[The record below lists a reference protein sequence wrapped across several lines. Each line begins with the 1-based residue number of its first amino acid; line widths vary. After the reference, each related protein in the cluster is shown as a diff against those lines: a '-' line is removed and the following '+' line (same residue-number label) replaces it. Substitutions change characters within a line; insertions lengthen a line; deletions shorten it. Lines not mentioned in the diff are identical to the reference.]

1 MGSRAGLKKVVKS
14 VRGKKGT
21 VRRTY
26 WVKTKDAVKGA
37 GRFLNK
43 HKGKIAGAALLAGA
57 AYLGNKHR
65 GAIGGAL
72 SGARKGAGEVRAL
85 SGIHKA
91 FGGSGANAKDYAAGA
106 GTGAVLGGL
115 RGHRKDTDRHAAN
128 AVARRQAGN
137 RLRFVASGLRQAA
150 GSAATGLV
158 KNAAMAVT
166 QAQGRLR
173 GHGAGA
179 IEPPRSRG
187 PTVHNG
193 PIPTGVPASAQ
204 SAPKAKSRKR
214 R

>member
-1 MGSRAGLKKVVKS
+1 MGSRAGLQKVVKS

-26 WVKTKDAVKGA
+26 WIKTKDAVKGA

-72 SGARKGAGEVRAL
+72 SGARKGVNVMRTLGDM
-85 SGIHKA
+85 HKA
-91 FGGSGANAKDYAAGA
+91 LGGSGANARDYAAGA
-106 GTGAVLGGL
+106 KTGAVLGGL
-115 RGHRKDTDRHAAN
+115 RGHMKDTDRHAAN
-128 AVARRQAGN
+128 ATARQQAGN

-150 GSAATGLV
+150 GTAATGLI

-166 QAQGRLR
+166 QAKGRLR
-173 GHGAGA
+173 GAGA
-179 IEPPRSRG
+179 IEPARSRG
-187 PTVHNG
+187 LTVHNG

>member
-1 MGSRAGLKKVVKS
+1 MGSHAGLKKVVKS

-26 WVKTKDAVKGA
+26 WVKAKDAVKGA

-43 HKGKIAGAALLAGA
+43 HKGKIAAGAALAGA
-57 AYLGNKHR
+57 AYLGAKHR

-72 SGARKGAGEVRAL
+72 SGARKGVGVVRAL
-85 SGIHKA
+85 GGIHKA
-91 FGGSGANAKDYAAGA
+91 LGGSGASAKDYAAGA
-106 GTGAVLGGL
+106 GTGATLGGL
-115 RGHRKDTDRHAAN
+115 RGHMKDVDRRAAN
-128 AVARRQAGN
+128 AVSRQQASN

-150 GSAATGLV
+150 GTAATGLI
-158 KNAAMAVT
+158 KNAGMAVT
-166 QAQGRLR
+166 QARGRLR

-187 PTVHNG
+187 LTVHSG
-193 PIPTGVPASAQ
+193 PIPTSVPASAQ